1 MSNITELNAYDT
13 MPYPAYSFPVTHI
26 GRLGAI
32 GRIFGLNA
40 ASPDNARVLE
50 LGCSSGLNTL
60 AMAQLFPQAE
70 FVGVDYSARQ
80 IQEAEEAL
88 AATGLTNVRFVQA
101 DIADLGEDLGQF
113 DYIITHGI
121 YSWVPQRVKEAI
133 LRISRENLKP
143 DGIAYISYNV
153 LPGWRMRGALRDMML
168 MHTAGIQDVP
178 GKVAQSKA
186 LIKFLAESCAEDTPY
201 GKYLRQELELLKSV
215 DDAYIAHDFLETD
228 NDALYFS
235 DFVKDAAEAK
245 LLYLG
250 DAEPATMIVDN
261 LPKQAAD
268 TLKSLNLNL
277 LATEQYMDFVRNRM
291 FRSTLLCHSSA
302 ELKRNVDPKNL
313 DGLYVSTLIGLK
325 QPYAEGQP
333 AVFTAVNGGELNVN
347 DAITADI
354 FTRVANLRGASRPVA
369 EIIDETAAAFAEQLA
384 GKDPQAVRADLGRLL
399 IQGYFKKMVDFAIGP
414 ASCRAAAASADH
426 PEALPLARWQA
437 SLGRKVSSPRLEML
451 NTDPFVGKFVTF
463 CDGTRDRGAII
474 DALIDSLQK
483 KEYQLNENNQ
493 PIEDSER
500 ARFIIEK
507 LYDGSL
513 ENLRRLGVVVSAS
526 NGDHS

>member
-32 GRIFGLNA
+32 GRVFGLPTA
-40 ASPDNARVLE
+40 APEHARVLE

-60 AMAQLFPQAE
+60 AMAQLFPEAE

-80 IQEAEEAL
+80 IQDAEEAL
-88 AATGLTNVRFVQA
+88 AATGLTNVRFIQA

-121 YSWVPQRVKEAI
+121 YSWVPQKVKEAI
-133 LRISRENLKP
+133 LRVSRDNLNP
-143 DGIAYISYNV
+143 GGVAYISYNV

-168 MHTAGIQDVP
+168 MHTAGIKDVP

-186 LIKFLAESCAEDTPY
+186 LIKFLAESCAEDAPY
-201 GKYLRQELELLKSV
+201 GKYLRQELELLKNV
-215 DDAYIAHDFLETD
+215 DDSYIAHDFLETD

-235 DFVKDAAEAK
+235 DFLKVVAAAK
-245 LLYLG
+245 LQYLG

-291 FRSTLLCHSSA
+291 FRSSLICHPTAPLS
-302 ELKRNVDPKNL
+302 RNVDPKNL
-313 DGLYVSTLIGLK
+313 EGLYVSSLVALK
-325 QPYAEGQP
+325 QPYAEGQ
-333 AVFTAVNGGELNVN
+333 AAIFAAAGGGELNV
-347 DAITADI
+347 AEPVTADL
-354 FTRVANLRGASRPVA
+354 FGRVAALRGASKPVS
-369 EIIDETAAAFAEQLA
+369 EIVEETANAFAERFA
-384 GKDPQAVRADLGRLL
+384 DKDPAAVRADLARLL
-399 IQGYFKKMVDFAIGP
+399 IQGYFKKMVDFTVGP
-414 ASCRAAAASADH
+414 SSCRSAAAPLEQ
-426 PEALPLARWQA
+426 PEALPLARLQA
-437 SLGRKVSSPRLEML
+437 SRGQRVSSPRLEML
-451 NTDPFVGKFVTF
+451 NTDPFVGKFITF
-463 CDGTRDRGAII
+463 CDGTRDRS
-474 DALIDSLQK
+474 ALIEAMTEALDK

-493 PIEDSER
+493 PITDPDR

-513 ENLRRLGVVVSAS
+513 ENLRRLGVVLAT
-526 NGDHS
+526 NGQQN